1 MFTWICP
8 KCGTE
13 VPPAH
18 SECPNCAIQQQR
30 AAGVPA
36 ASPPPIAP
44 APPQPPPPQQYYAPP
59 APMAPPQ
66 PAPYAPPA
74 STAPSI
80 PAYPNVPPPEP
91 AQVPPP
97 EMRRPPKPAG
107 VLFGAEADPGAP
119 AAPPFANAP
128 YTGGPQ
134 PESGLPSW
142 AVAILSLLAVG
153 VVGFGAYYLFSNRSA
168 SASPAEEAKKASAP
182 IVQAEN
188 SHPVAKFVEVAGFRI
203 IEEKQKVQ
211 LKFLVVNHSS
221 GEIGGFDL
229 DLHVKLRTAKPEDP
243 PLFTV
248 KAPIRSIGPWESKD
262 FTVPAST
269 TLRAY
274 ELPDW
279 QFLTAS
285 FQITGGQ

>member
-18 SECPNCAIQQQR
+18 SECPNCAIQQQS
-30 AAGVPA
+30 AAGVPVSA
-36 ASPPPIAP
+36 PPPIPAAP
-44 APPQPPPPQQYYAPP
+44 PPALPPQAPPQAPPQQYYAPP
-59 APMAPPQ
+59 AAPV
-66 PAPYAPPA
+66 AT
-74 STAPSI
+74 SPSI

-91 AQVPPP
+91 VQLPPP

-107 VLFGAEADPGAP
+107 VLFGVEADPSAP

-153 VVGFGAYYLFSNRSA
+153 VVGFGAYYLFSSRSA
-168 SASPAEEAKKASAP
+168 SASPADEAKKASAP
-182 IVQAEN
+182 VEQAEN

-203 IEEKQKVQ
+203 IEDKQKVQ

-279 QFLTAS
+279 QFLTAT
-285 FQITGGQ
+285 FQITGQ